1 MLDAQ
6 RGQEGLLRYLHAADL
21 LHAAL
26 ALFLLLEELAFAGN
40 VATVAFGSN
49 VFAVGANGL
58 AGDHTLA
65 HGGLHWHLELSE
77 RQREL
82 LLKTLEIYIS
92 TGAPVGSHALC
103 DELGAS
109 SSTIRAEL
117 AHLESLGLLDHPHTS
132 AGRVPSDMG
141 YRYYVDALMEA
152 NSRDDTAFADVE
164 RYGNVD
170 ELLRSVSEGMSEVT
184 RLLAVVAGPAVL
196 GESLARVD
204 YLPLGEGRLLLV
216 VSMESGASSSA
227 AITLPI
233 PVEDEELR
241 GIFAALNS
249 WLGGRPLGP
258 DLELGLAAHTALSD
272 HDPRTV
278 GAVLEAVGALG
289 RATERGVFI
298 QGASALLSRL
308 DDLDP
313 GSLSAVIEVF
323 ERRRWLLRLMGD
335 ALRRSVSSSGVVV
348 SIGTESGFLNLTGT
362 SLVASAYSRHE
373 RPYGVVSL
381 IGPKRMDY
389 DAAIMTVR
397 SAAEALTNCLDA
409 RF

>member
-1 MLDAQ
+1 M
-6 RGQEGLLRYLHAADL
+6 
-21 LHAAL
+21 
-26 ALFLLLEELAFAGN
+26 
-40 VATVAFGSN
+40 T
-49 VFAVGANGL
+49 
-58 AGDHTLA
+58 
-65 HGGLHWHLELSE
+65 HLELSE

-152 NSRDDTAFADVE
+152 NSRDDTAFAAVE
-164 RYGNVD
+164 GYGNVD

-278 GAVLEAVGALG
+278 RAVLEAVGALG

>member
-1 MLDAQ
+1 MK
-6 RGQEGLLRYLHAADL
+6 
-21 LHAAL
+21 
-26 ALFLLLEELAFAGN
+26 
-40 VATVAFGSN
+40 
-49 VFAVGANGL
+49 
-58 AGDHTLA
+58 
-65 HGGLHWHLELSE
+65 HLELSE

-92 TGAPVGSHALC
+92 TGAPVGSHALS

-117 AHLESLGLLDHPHTS
+117 AHLESMSLLDHPHTS
-132 AGRVPSDMG
+132 AGRVPTDSG
-141 YRYYVDALMEA
+141 YRYYVDALIEA
-152 NSRDDTAFADVE
+152 NPKDGQAFAALE
-164 RYGNVD
+164 GYGNVD

-184 RLLAVVAGPAVL
+184 RLLAVVAGPTVL
-196 GESLARVD
+196 GELLARVD

-233 PVEDEELR
+233 PVEDDELR
-241 GIFAALNS
+241 HIFAALNS
-249 WLGGRPLGP
+249 WLGGRPLGT
-258 DLELGLAAHTALSD
+258 DLEFGLAARTALSD
-272 HDPRTV
+272 HDPMTV

-313 GSLSAVIEVF
+313 GSLSAVIEIF

-348 SIGTESGFLNLTGT
+348 SIGKESGFLNLMGT

-389 DAAIMTVR
+389 DVAITTVR

>member
-1 MLDAQ
+1 MMNFELSQ
-6 RGQEGLLRYLHAADL
+6 RQHEL
-21 LHAAL
+21 LH
-26 ALFLLLEELAFAGN
+26 
-40 VATVAFGSN
+40 
-49 VFAVGANGL
+49 
-58 AGDHTLA
+58 
-65 HGGLHWHLELSE
+65 
-77 RQREL
+77 
-82 LLKTLEIYIS
+82 KTLEIYIS
-92 TGAPVGSHALC
+92 TGTPVGSNALS
-103 DELGAS
+103 DVVDAS

-117 AHLESLGLLDHPHTS
+117 AQLEALGLLDHPHTS
-132 AGRVPSDMG
+132 AGRVPTDRG
-141 YRYYVDALMEA
+141 YRYYVDALMQE
-152 NSRDDTAFADVE
+152 NSRDDTAFAVLE
-164 RYGNVD
+164 GYGNVD
-170 ELLRSVSEGMSEVT
+170 ELLHGVSEGMSEVT
-184 RLLAVVAGPAVL
+184 RLLAVVAGPTVL

-204 YLPLGEGRLLLV
+204 YLPLGDGRLLLV

-227 AITLPI
+227 AISLPI

-249 WLGGRPLGP
+249 WLGGRPLGA
-258 DLELGLAAHTALSD
+258 DLELGLAARTALSD
-272 HDPRTV
+272 HDPMTV
-278 GAVLEAVGALG
+278 GPVLEAVGVLN

-362 SLVASAYSRHE
+362 SLVASAYSHRE

-381 IGPKRMDY
+381 IGPKRMNY